1 MNRHRRSP
9 HPYRADHPPQHR
21 PVTAEGA
28 GWPLD
33 QVRATGGARR
43 GLAEGLAGSRGGL
56 SRVAAVTYV
65 RDAGEVSAEFHAR
78 DDVESLTFRTSGTH
92 VRFVAPAAATRGQF
106 GLFEWNMQPRTGGA
120 EAHFHRTFSE
130 SFFVTSG
137 TVEFYDGNRWVLARA
152 GDFLY
157 VPMGGVHGFR
167 ALSDEPSSMLILFAP
182 GAPREKYFRE
192 LAAIR
197 DDGRT
202 LTENQWTEFL
212 AEHDQ
217 YRAE

>member
-1 MNRHRRSP
+1 MGP
-9 HPYRADHPPQHR
+9 DR
-21 PVTAEGA
+21 PWS
-28 GWPLD
+28 GWCGVPT
-33 QVRATGGARR
+33 VG
-43 GLAEGLAGSRGGL
+43 
-56 SRVAAVTYV
+56 AVTYL
-65 RDAGEVSAEFHAR
+65 RAAGEVSAELR
-78 DDVESLTFRTSGTH
+78 TGDDVESLTFRTSGTH
-92 VRFVAPAAATRGQF
+92 VRFVAPGAATRGQF
-106 GLFEWNMQPRTGGA
+106 GLFEWNMQPRTPGA
-120 EAHFHRTFSE
+120 DAHFHRTFSE

-137 TVEFYDGNRWVLARA
+137 TVEFYDGRRWVPARA

-167 ALSDEPSSMLILFAP
+167 ALSEEPSSMLILFAP

-197 DDGRT
+197 ESGRE
-202 LTENQWTEFL
+202 LTEEEWTAFF